1 MGNAQKVRPSHIS
14 DIVTRLQVERWIEFL
29 IDCLDRYD
37 PDPDLEEG
45 GDLEPLLA
53 ASGGPNWST
62 TGTFD
67 EREQDHDFERNGPE
81 LHAQYEL
88 GKGPEGLTEHLK
100 KYAPYN
106 LQKET

>member
-29 IDCLDRYD
+29 IDCLDQFD

-45 GDLEPLLA
+45 GDLEPILA
-53 ASGGPNWST
+53 ASGGPNRSK

-67 EREQDHDFERNGPE
+67 ERERDPDFEINGTE
-81 LHAQYEL
+81 YFSQWRL

-100 KYAPYN
+100 KYAPYK